1 MSKLLTE
8 PKFISKL
15 NIMSKILISF
25 RKLKIFS
32 NDISQNNARGDC
44 AVKWLCLISIKSEQ
58 VSKMYAIVNLS
69 LHAMH
74 ICGSS
79 PFNKKERVR

>member
-44 AVKWLCLISIKSEQ
+44 AVKWLCLISIKPEQ
-58 VSKMYAIVNLS
+58 VSKICSIVKRS
-69 LHAMH
+69 SHPIH
-74 ICGSS
+74 TGGSS
-79 PFNKKERVR
+79 SFNKKE